1 MQQTLE
7 DIISSKHLFNLTELI
22 QQQMHLFV
30 EHPDDQ
36 EHFIY
41 EVQEK
46 CKNGGMRFCE
56 VYASDD
62 SQEKFIDDFINVW
75 DKVMMAD
82 RFDVK

>member
-1 MQQTLE
+1 M
-7 DIISSKHLFNLTELI
+7 
-22 QQQMHLFV
+22 V
-30 EHPDDQ
+30 
-36 EHFIY
+36 
-41 EVQEK
+41 V
-46 CKNGGMRFCE
+46 CAFCE